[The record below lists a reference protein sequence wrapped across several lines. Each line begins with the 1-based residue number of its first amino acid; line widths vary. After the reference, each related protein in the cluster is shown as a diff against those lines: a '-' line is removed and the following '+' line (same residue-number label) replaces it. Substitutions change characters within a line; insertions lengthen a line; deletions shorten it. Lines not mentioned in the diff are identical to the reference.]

1 MQRIVFLIFLLQ
13 AYSTVIAVEQE
24 GWEWTIQNLQKAAE
38 RSRTGN
44 QVTAALRLAEDRAGD
59 PSFASTPAGKYLE
72 RAKAGDV
79 AVKEDRQW
87 IDMMSRSG
95 VDARSAATVL
105 RQKSSNIAMMTP
117 GLAIAVMGT
126 QWSGGCEPRLNKL
139 WAAHERLGG
148 KDDAAWRGKRD
159 RFAQDWNYK
168 SYAHMEQVQGMI
180 AGLCTAVDAIRPP
193 PKMQRQFEAKGVTFD
208 TIGYDILPNA
218 QSNWMQVVITTRM
231 NVPGGAPTV
240 AKNEITVVNTNGTW
254 QVQSQK
260 TVR

>member
-24 GWEWTIQNLQKAAE
+24 GWEWTIQNLQKGAE

-44 QVTAALRLAEDRAGD
+44 QVGAALRVAEDRAGD
-59 PSFASTPAGKYLE
+59 PAFASSPAGQYLE

-79 AVKEDRQW
+79 GVMKDMEW
-87 IDMMSRSG
+87 INMMTASG
-95 VDARSAATVL
+95 IPTQSAAVGL
-105 RQKSSNIAMMTP
+105 RQKSSNIAVMTP

-126 QWSGGCEPRLNKL
+126 QWKAGAEPRLKEL
-139 WAAHERLGG
+139 WDAHVRAGG
-148 KDDAAWRGKRD
+148 TDDFVWKGKRD

-193 PKMQRQFEAKGVTFD
+193 PEMQRQFEAKGVTFD

-231 NVPGGAPTV
+231 NVPGGAPVV